1 MESEEE
7 CRRRAEDCT
16 LLARLMSSERDRHVM
31 FAAARRWKT
40 LAEAAAKANDQ
51 GSGEGSDGTA

>member
-16 LLARLMSSERDRHVM
+16 LLARLMSSERDRH
-31 FAAARRWKT
+31 AILAARRRWEA
-40 LAEAAAKANDQ
+40 LAEVAAKEHAEEKDQ
-51 GSGEGSDGTA
+51 GA